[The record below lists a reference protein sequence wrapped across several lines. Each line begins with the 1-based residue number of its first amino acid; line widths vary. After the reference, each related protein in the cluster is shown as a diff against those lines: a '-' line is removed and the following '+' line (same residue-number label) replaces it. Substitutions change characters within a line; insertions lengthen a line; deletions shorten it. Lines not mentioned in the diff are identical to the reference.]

1 MQNRRITETQIAALW
16 KQHLQA
22 RDYRPATINAM
33 LIALNRFFDCMHWQ
47 DCQVKTLE
55 LQRRLFRSADRDL
68 TRSEYIS
75 LIETARQ
82 CDKDRTYLLV
92 KVFALLEPAL

>member
-1 MQNRRITETQIAALW
+1 MEAAFAGAG
-16 KQHLQA
+16 LQTGDHQCHA
-22 RDYRPATINAM
+22 DRAQP
-33 LIALNRFFDCMHWQ
+33 FFDCMHWQ
-47 DCQVKTLE
+47 DCRVKTLE

>member
-33 LIALNRFFDCMHWQ
+33 LIALNRFSTVCIG
-47 DCQVKTLE
+47 KTAGSK
-55 LQRRLFRSADRDL
+55 RWSSSAACSAAR
-68 TRSEYIS
+68 T
-75 LIETARQ
+75 ET
-82 CDKDRTYLLV
+82 
-92 KVFALLEPAL
+92 